1 MNKIY
6 IFVITLLSFSCSC
19 YIKQDRPNEKILTHI
34 MAAPRL
40 VDRGNLDLLKV
51 LNKDTSIIVHIN
63 GIVEKDSTFTFESFI
78 DLKNDSYEFPIK
90 EYIKTIKFKPGF
102 YYSDSTKYRQIM
114 NMKVVLMK
122 KN

>member
-6 IFVITLLSFSCSC
+6 IFVITLLSFACSCS
-19 YIKQDRPNEKILTHI
+19 ISRDRPNEKILTHI

-40 VDRGNLDLLKV
+40 LDRGNLDLLKI
-51 LNKDTSIIVHIN
+51 LDKDTSIIVHIN

-78 DLKNDSYEFPIK
+78 DLKNDSYGYPIK
-90 EYIKTIKFKPGF
+90 EYLKTVRFKPGF

-114 NMKVVLMK
+114 NMKVVL
-122 KN
+122 KNKN